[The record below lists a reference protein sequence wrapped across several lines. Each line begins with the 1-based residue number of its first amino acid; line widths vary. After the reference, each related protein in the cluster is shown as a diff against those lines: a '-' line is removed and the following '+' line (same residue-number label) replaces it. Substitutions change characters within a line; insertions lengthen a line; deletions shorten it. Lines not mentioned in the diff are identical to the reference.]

1 MNWFLS
7 HKQKTGQRIAM
18 SLYFEL
24 QTLEETA
31 FLDVK
36 SDLDLHD
43 LEKLVELCDFF
54 LFVYSSEILQS
65 EYCRKGKY
73 HCNHRDNSNL

>member
-18 SLYFEL
+18 SLYLEL
-24 QTLEETA
+24 QTLGETA

-54 LFVYSSEILQS
+54 LFVYSKKIFLS
-65 EYCRKGKY
+65 EYCRKGKVWLALTKF
-73 HCNHRDNSNL
+73 DL

>member
-7 HKQKTGQRIAM
+7 HKQKTGQRIAL
-18 SLYFEL
+18 SLYLEL
-24 QTLEETA
+24 KELGETA

-43 LEKLVELCDFF
+43 LETIVELCDFF
-54 LFVYSSEILQS
+54 LFVYSNEIFQS
-65 EYCRKGKY
+65 EYCIKG
-73 HCNHRDNSNL
+73 NIVVVII